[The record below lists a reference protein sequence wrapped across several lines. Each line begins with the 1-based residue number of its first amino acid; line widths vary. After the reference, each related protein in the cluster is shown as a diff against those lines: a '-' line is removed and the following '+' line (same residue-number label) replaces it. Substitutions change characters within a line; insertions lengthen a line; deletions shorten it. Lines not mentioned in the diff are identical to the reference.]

1 MTAESTRHRA
11 SVPIAGATG
20 AFPAHVTLSLLATVA
35 LLCGCDPT
43 LTPDQ
48 ISAIERVEAAKAA
61 YSREFQPQM
70 DSFQRCLDESLDS
83 LKRCMDERLVER
95 CADRCKRI
103 FKPGSE
109 KQLDLERCAD
119 RCMDDERERRLDHE
133 RCTKEGEDQSSCG
146 KKFAAAPKPSSAEY
160 DLAVRNCVERCVPN
174 DYCIGKRRH
183 K

>member
-11 SVPIAGATG
+11 SVPIAGATN
-20 AFPAHVTLSLLATVA
+20 AFPSHVTLSLLATAA
-35 LLCGCDPT
+35 LLCACDRT

-61 YSREFQPQM
+61 YSREFQPQI
-70 DSFQRCLDESLDS
+70 DSFQRCLDESRDS

-95 CADRCKRI
+95 CADRC
-103 FKPGSE
+103 
-109 KQLDLERCAD
+109 
-119 RCMDDERERRLDHE
+119 MDDERERRLDHA
-133 RCTKEGEDQSSCG
+133 RCMKEGEDQSSCS

-160 DLAVRNCVERCVPN
+160 DLAVRNCVERGVPS